1 MPDLAGEGGAYE
13 SGSVDD
19 VLEVSQSPEGFL
31 FLGMMERTLVDFPRG
46 GGGTYVSRSTP
57 TWRHVRVPNL
67 RMTMVAKGAKTNAVR
82 RGELLGCS
90 ESLDFRATS
99 SAFREVGLPMDI
111 ERPPTKAKSMGL
123 APGKVLELR

>member
-46 GGGTYVSRSTP
+46 GGGD
-57 TWRHVRVPNL
+57 L
-67 RMTMVAKGAKTNAVR
+67 RLEEHADLETCSCA
-82 RGELLGCS
+82 ELADDNG
-90 ESLDFRATS
+90 
-99 SAFREVGLPMDI
+99 G
-111 ERPPTKAKSMGL
+111 
-123 APGKVLELR
+123 